1 MRRRARAVIVV
12 LSVVGLAACGG
23 SGSGSDSAQ
32 PSPTKAPVPSEA
44 EAKAAVA
51 AINLTAADMPGFE
64 QDDSGSEEPD
74 ASPSP
79 DPDEKAFGECLGVK
93 DLEGADDIADDS
105 SPDFDKGTL
114 PSLLSISSE
123 VEVVPDDAQARKDLT
138 ALQADKAVECMRT
151 FAEKGINAEVG
162 DGVTVSLSSVEKLTP
177 AAEGT
182 DGSFG
187 FHLKGTISAE
197 GGSAPLEMLVEGLLL
212 KHTEVSLTVF
222 GVGDG
227 FSQAESDAAFAKLV
241 TKAKA
246 SAV

>member
-1 MRRRARAVIVV
+1 MRRPTRVVIAMM
-12 LSVVGLAACGG
+12 SIVGLAACGG
-23 SGSGSDSAQ
+23 SGSATDSAR
-32 PSPTKAPVPSEA
+32 STPTKAPTPTEA

-64 QDDSGSEEPD
+64 QDDSSDEPD

-162 DGVTVSLSSVEKLTP
+162 EGIRVSLSSVEKLTP

-241 TKAKA
+241 AKAKA